1 MLGQQ
6 SSPPAAVPVESVH
19 QLPRREQQ
27 IYSAP
32 LRVRLQ
38 QEAAMPLDKS
48 EVRVSLQKLLIILTL
63 ILVPL
68 NLIGLYLTMES
79 HGALEQTTG
88 TLLRDIAQSN
98 AIAARQFIDDRV
110 ANVAAIAAQP
120 SVLDAIIAAN
130 LAFSQ
135 VKDTAR
141 TAKIADTENKWS
153 TAEVDALVASM
164 LASRAS
170 AWLRHYRELDPRFM
184 KLIILDAN
192 GVPVAATDKPAHYA
206 PVDEVFWQGVSAK
219 GTGAVYVTQVIS
231 DGQGRA
237 NYIGIGFPVLDE
249 GSRRFIGAVHA
260 LVDVST
266 LFALLNR
273 EQPGRTTV
281 TMLVK
286 QDGTIISAPNVS
298 PAMQMKSEE
307 YGAVRDALGTL
318 QGLQAGFVIAGMR
331 GGNRIVGFADTG
343 LTPIYSNL
351 SWFVMVSQSEREALA
366 PVRTVGYF
374 AILMVIVGLL
384 MVTLLA
390 AYFFL
395 HRAQELAEIEVREKE
410 RFPQEHHEEEHAG
423 VR

>member
-1 MLGQQ
+1 MALNTF
-6 SSPPAAVPVESVH
+6 
-19 QLPRREQQ
+19 
-27 IYSAP
+27 
-32 LRVRLQ
+32 
-38 QEAAMPLDKS
+38 
-48 EVRVSLQKLLIILTL
+48 EVRVSLEKLLIILIV

-68 NLIGLYLTMES
+68 NFIGLYLTMKS
-79 HGALEQTTG
+79 HSAVEQTTG
-88 TLLRDIAQSN
+88 TLFRDIAQSN
-98 AIAARQFIDDRV
+98 AIAARQFIDDRIT
-110 ANVAAIAAQP
+110 NVGAIAAQP
-120 SVLDAIIAAN
+120 AVVDAIVAAN
-130 LAFSQ
+130 RAFAPMPDAA
-135 VKDTAR
+135 KN
-141 TAKIADTENKWS
+141 AKIADTEKKWS

-170 AWLRHYRELDPRFM
+170 ASLRHYRELDPRFM
-184 KLIILDAN
+184 KLIVLDGN

-206 PVDEVFWQGVSAK
+206 PVDEVFWQGVAAQGK
-219 GTGAVYVTQVIS
+219 GAIYVTEVLS

-249 GSRRFIGAVHA
+249 SSRRFIGAVHA
-260 LVDVST
+260 LVDVSG
-266 LFALLNR
+266 LFAVLNR

-286 QDGTIISAPNVS
+286 GDGTVISAPNVT

-318 QGLQAGFVIAGMR
+318 QGRQSGYVIAGMR

-343 LTPIYSNL
+343 LTPSYSNL

-366 PVRTVGYF
+366 PVRTVEYF
-374 AILMVIVGLL
+374 AILMVLVGLL

-395 HRAQELAEIEVREKE
+395 HRAQEMADIEVRERAKLP
-410 RFPQEHHEEEHAG
+410 REHHDEEQAG
-423 VR
+423 VN

>member
-1 MLGQQ
+1 
-6 SSPPAAVPVESVH
+6 
-19 QLPRREQQ
+19 
-27 IYSAP
+27 
-32 LRVRLQ
+32 
-38 QEAAMPLDKS
+38 MPLDKL
-48 EVRVSLQKLLIILTL
+48 EVRVSLEKLLIILIV

-68 NLIGLYLTMES
+68 NFIGLYLTMRS
-79 HGALEQTTG
+79 HSAVEQTTG
-88 TLLRDIAQSN
+88 TLFRDIAQSD

-110 ANVAAIAAQP
+110 TNVGAIAAQP
-120 SVLDAIIAAN
+120 GVVDAVVASNHAFAQLNDAAK
-130 LAFSQ
+130 A
-135 VKDTAR
+135 
-141 TAKIADTENKWS
+141 AKVADTEKKWS
-153 TAEVDALVASM
+153 TAEVDTLVAGM

-170 AWLRHYRELDPRFM
+170 ASLRHYRELDPRFM
-184 KLIILDAN
+184 KLIVLDAN

-206 PVDEVFWQGVSAK
+206 PVDEVFWEGVSAQGK
-219 GTGAVYVTQVIS
+219 GAVYVTEVLF

-260 LVDVST
+260 LVDVSG

-273 EQPGRTTV
+273 EQPGRTTT

-286 QDGTIISAPNVS
+286 EDGTVISAPNVT

-318 QGLQAGFVIAGMR
+318 QGRQAGYVIASMR

-343 LTPIYSNL
+343 LTPSYSNL
-351 SWFVMVSQSEREALA
+351 RWFVMVSQNERETLA
-366 PVRTVGYF
+366 PVRSVGYF
-374 AILMVIVGLL
+374 AILMVVVGLL

-395 HRAQELAEIEVREKE
+395 HRAQEIADIETPE
-410 RFPQEHHEEEHAG
+410 RTKISDEHREEEHA
-423 VR
+423 VLR